1 MAAHVAANP
10 DAPGALLAELARH
23 EPVRKTLRRI
33 AVHPNATADALLPAL
48 ADARAGRCA
57 AAHPA
62 LAPSVLLAL
71 LEGPDEG
78 GPRPRPNPALPPA
91 VMEELVAR
99 YSEPGVTRPVS

>member
-48 ADARAGRCA
+48 ADAGEGRGR
-57 AAHPA
+57 
-62 LAPSVLLAL
+62 
-71 LEGPDEG
+71 GPT
-78 GPRPRPNPALPPA
+78 PHSRPR
-91 VMEELVAR
+91 
-99 YSEPGVTRPVS
+99 